1 MMVIQ
6 SIRSIDGVDFGR
18 ARINGVEIVKRVGD
32 EGTIVVLDWKTTAHP
47 LLIHQFLLSYIAVL
61 SCEKKKD
68 KEEKPWILASF
79 EFFFSLLQSTGWR
92 SGRGGRE
99 DQILALTGNGYLQ
112 NKTDEEKKKKKSQA

>member
-1 MMVIQ
+1 MIVMMVIQ

-79 EFFFSLLQSTGWR
+79 EFFFFSFTVYWLAFGE
-92 SGRGGRE
+92 GRE
-99 DQILALTGNGYLQ
+99 GRPNFGFDG
-112 NKTDEEKKKKKSQA
+112 